1 MLPIADPAFGHA
13 IILPYA
19 RDGTE
24 VLISVWLRGARRKD
38 LVTAQ
43 YATQRAAR
51 DYARGHDRP
60 HGDGQHLRAR
70 IELILGL
77 LAQAP
82 GGTLLDAGCG
92 PGVLARTLLRSPRHG
107 FQLTVL
113 DQSQAMVSYCVN
125 NAEKDGKLAASVG
138 DLQALPFGTASFDVT
153 LATGVLEYLDA
164 RAAIGEISRVTR
176 QGGIAIASMLNPF
189 SPYRLTQWFLYWP
202 ALRAIGAIEKVLGLR
217 RGCRHGAAVTGIR
230 ALRPGSLR
238 RRMRQA
244 GFTDVRVIYFDPTV
258 LVPPFDRH
266 PAIARIAERMA
277 GAVAWRG
284 LKRWLCTG
292 YLVTGRRV

>member
-1 MLPIADPAFGHA
+1 MLPLADPAFCHA
-13 IILPYA
+13 LIPYYA
-19 RDGTE
+19 RNGAD
-24 VLISVWLRGARRKD
+24 VLISVWLPGTRRKD
-38 LVTAQ
+38 HVTAQ

-51 DYARGHDRP
+51 DYARGHDRL
-60 HGDGQHLRAR
+60 HADGRHLKAR

-77 LAQAP
+77 LAQTP
-82 GGTLLDAGCG
+82 GGALLDAGCG
-92 PGVLARTLLRSPRHG
+92 PGVLARTLLRSPRHSFG
-107 FQLTVL
+107 ITVL
-113 DQSQAMVSYCVN
+113 DQSPAMVSYCVN
-125 NAEKDGKLAASVG
+125 NAEKDGKLAASIG
-138 DLQALPFGTASFDVT
+138 DLQALPFGAASFDVT
-153 LATGVLEYLDA
+153 IATGVLEYLDA
-164 RAAIGEISRVTR
+164 RVAIGEISRVTR
-176 QGGIAIASMLNPF
+176 HGGIAIASMLNPV

-202 ALRAIGAIEKVLGLR
+202 ALRAIGAIERMLGLR

-238 RRMRQA
+238 RHMRQA

-292 YLVTGRRV
+292 YLVTGRRL